1 VNVAV
6 GEELR
11 SLKTVPV
18 NTATLEPAL
27 LTATSTLP
35 TKSLTGFPE
44 TSRTEITGWLAMLV
58 LLTAV
63 VDELTTTNWVA
74 TPWASSIALVPVR
87 LLGSKIVAVRVLAPA
102 APVRTKSLKV
112 AIPELADLV
121 VVPEIVAPV
130 AVRTIDWFA
139 AVPVVTRF
147 WSASWISAATE
158 ESKVRAFEA
167 VVAPVRTTAL
177 TAP

>member
-1 VNVAV
+1 
-6 GEELR
+6 
-11 SLKTVPV
+11 
-18 NTATLEPAL
+18 LEPPL

-35 TKSLTGFPE
+35 TKLLTGFPE
-44 TSRTEITGWLAMLV
+44 TSRTEITGWLAKLV
-58 LLTAV
+58 LLTEV
-63 VDELTTTNWVA
+63 VEELTTTSWVA

-87 LLGSKIVAVRVLAPA
+87 LLGSKIVAVRVLEPA
-102 APVRTKSLKV
+102 DPVRTKSSKV

-130 AVRTIDWFA
+130 AVKTIDWFA
-139 AVPVVTRF
+139 SVPVVTRLA
-147 WSASWISAATE
+147 SASWNSTVTE

>member
-1 VNVAV
+1 V

-18 NTATLEPAL
+18 NTAMLEPPL

-35 TKSLTGFPE
+35 TKLLTGFPE
-44 TSRTEITGWLAMLV
+44 TSRTEITGWLAKLD

-74 TPWASSIALVPVR
+74 TPWASSIARVPVR
-87 LLGSKIVAVRVLAPA
+87 LLGSKIVAVRVLEPA
-102 APVRTKSLKV
+102 DPVRTRSLKV

-130 AVRTIDWFA
+130 AVITIDWFA
-139 AVPVVTRF
+139 SVPVVTRLA
-147 WSASWISAATE
+147 SASWISTVTE